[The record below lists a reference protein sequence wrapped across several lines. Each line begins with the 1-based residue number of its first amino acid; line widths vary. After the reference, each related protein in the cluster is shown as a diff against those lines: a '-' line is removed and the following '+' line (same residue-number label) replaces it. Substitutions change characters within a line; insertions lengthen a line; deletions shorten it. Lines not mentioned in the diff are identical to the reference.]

1 MIKSQG
7 GFFMAKNKFNKQFKT
22 LALSNDEKK
31 ENDTQVSHPSEKN
44 VEEAKKF
51 VDSNEK

>member
-1 MIKSQG
+1 
-7 GFFMAKNKFNKQFKT
+7 MAKKKKNKCDKQFKT
-22 LALSNDEKK
+22 LALA
-31 ENDTQVSHPSEKN
+31 ENDSREKDTNVSCPSEKN